1 MLSPKLF
8 PPVLNWFLLA
18 DLPRPELSLHSLAA
32 CQIAAEML
40 VLLENMMFS

>member
-8 PPVLNWFLLA
+8 PPVLDLFLLA
-18 DLPRPELSLHSLAA
+18 DLPRHELSSHSLAA
-32 CQIAAEML
+32 CQIAAAML